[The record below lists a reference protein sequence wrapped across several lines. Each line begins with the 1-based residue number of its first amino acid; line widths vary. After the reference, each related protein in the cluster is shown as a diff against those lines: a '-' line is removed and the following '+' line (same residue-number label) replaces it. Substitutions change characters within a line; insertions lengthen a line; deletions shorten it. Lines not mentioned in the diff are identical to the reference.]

1 MANSTENIFCFIK
14 FIKREFADKFLNG
27 QVYFNMPSS
36 FNDLREKERG
46 DENEGAEWIDNTEI
60 VTVKTEHPTIGSIEF
75 KVVPNSVSKM
85 IQYNYQYLSFSLY
98 AVTSSLFDK
107 DNSHKIDSRMSEFG
121 DSAIIIEEPYIF
133 LNSIISELKNKNLD
147 YEIKPIIYRDITK
160 GRVDLIPFDKKLDHQ
175 HQFEFRI
182 IIKNTDNVAKTLEIG
197 SIEKYSKLVSSQFI
211 IESQWTAKRN
221 IPKDQS
227 TIT

>member
-1 MANSTENIFCFIK
+1 MTNSTDNIFCFIK
-14 FIKREFADKFLNG
+14 FIEREFADTFLNG

-36 FNDLREKERG
+36 FNDLPEKERG

-182 IIKNTDNVAKTLEIG
+182 IIKNTDNVAKNI
-197 SIEKYSKLVSSQFI
+197 
-211 IESQWTAKRN
+211 RN
-221 IPKDQS
+221 WFN
-227 TIT
+227 